1 MGSILV
7 KLKFAKISANLSK
20 SLTTFFCIFA
30 IRALN
35 NFPVRAAL
43 PPNRPHAAEVDCL
56 VFKRAASADLIS
68 TKVVRLLYASSA

>member
-1 MGSILV
+1 MINADAADLRYFR
-7 KLKFAKISANLSK
+7 KFFWQHCNMA
-20 SLTTFFCIFA
+20 TFFHPIFWG
-30 IRALN
+30 N

>member
-1 MGSILV
+1 MKFV
-7 KLKFAKISANLSK
+7 KCSLEFVDFRADVYRNFTKSCGINKI
-20 SLTTFFCIFA
+20 
-30 IRALN
+30 IRYN